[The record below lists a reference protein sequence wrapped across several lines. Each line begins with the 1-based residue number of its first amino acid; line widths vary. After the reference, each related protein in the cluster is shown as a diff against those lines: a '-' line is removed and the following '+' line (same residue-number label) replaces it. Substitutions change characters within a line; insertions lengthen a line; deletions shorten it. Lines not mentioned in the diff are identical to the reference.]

1 MQRDIY
7 SNLLN
12 WKNKKGRKPLVLQ
25 GARQIGKTHI
35 IKAFAEAE
43 FEQVIFLDFEENK
56 LLSSFFEKLT
66 PGRIIENLN
75 AHCGRVIDPTNTI
88 LIFDEV
94 QASPEALNSLKY
106 FYEQMPEQAI
116 IAAGSLLSVKINN
129 TGFPVGKVNFLSMY
143 PLSFFEFLDAN
154 GHGTWRK
161 YIEKATAKEA
171 IPEAMHQELLREL
184 RYYLLVG
191 GMPEA
196 VNAYIKSGD
205 LTEVRQVQK
214 DILAA
219 YQIDFSKH
227 APKSDVMHIHE
238 VWESVPNQLAK
249 ENKKFMFSAI
259 KKSARA
265 REYES
270 AIQWLKQAGLLYCVE
285 KISKPAYPLKAYAE
299 KDNFKVYLLD
309 VGLLSAMTG
318 VPISS
323 VNANEKILQEFKGA
337 ITENYVLQSLVNG
350 LGDLYYWNS
359 TGSAEVDFLIE
370 NASDIFPLEV
380 KSGTTKKKKSLQ
392 VYRQKYQPP
401 LALRTNPMN
410 FDLGDNFTNI
420 PLYAISLLMNDSFLA
435 HSVDANRE

>member
-7 SNLLN
+7 SNLLK
-12 WKNKKGRKPLVLQ
+12 WKNKNGRKPLVLN

-35 IKAFAEAE
+35 IKAFGKAE
-43 FEQVIFLDFEENK
+43 FEHVLFLDFEENK
-56 LLSSFFEKLT
+56 LLSSFFEQLT
-66 PGRIIENLN
+66 PKRIIENLN
-75 AHCGRVIDPTNTI
+75 AHFGRVIDPTNTI

-116 IAAGSLLSVKINN
+116 IAAGSLLGVRINN

-143 PLSFFEFLDAN
+143 PLSFFEYLDAA
-154 GHGTWRK
+154 GHSSWRQ
-161 YIEKATAKEA
+161 YLEKAKPTEQV
-171 IPEAMHQELLREL
+171 PEAMHQELLREL
-184 RYYLLVG
+184 RYYMLVG

-196 VNAYIKSGD
+196 VNTYINSGD

-219 YQIDFSKH
+219 YQIDFAKH
-227 APKSDVMHIHE
+227 APKGDVMHIHE

-285 KISKPAYPLKAYAE
+285 RVSKPTYPLKAYVD
-299 KDNFKVYLLD
+299 KGTFKVYLLD
-309 VGLLSAMTG
+309 VGLLSAMTD
-318 VPISS
+318 VPVSS
-323 VNANEKILQEFKGA
+323 VNANDQILQEFKGA
-337 ITENYVLQSLVNG
+337 ITENYVLQSLVTEG
-350 LGDLYYWNS
+350 SKLYYWS
-359 TGSAEVDFLIE
+359 SDGAAEIDFLIE
-370 NASDIFPLEV
+370 KASDILPLEV
-380 KSGTTKKKKSLQ
+380 KSGMSKQKKSLQ
-392 VYRQKYQPP
+392 VYRQKYQPL
-401 LALRTNPMN
+401 LALRTSPMN
-410 FDLGDNFTNI
+410 FDVQPEFLNV
-420 PLYAISLLMNDSFLA
+420 PLYAILLLTSGSFLA
-435 HSVDANRE
+435 HSVDVHRE

>member
-7 SNLLN
+7 HNLLK
-12 WKNKKGRKPLVLQ
+12 WKNKKDRKPLVLK

-35 IKAFAEAE
+35 IKAFAKAE
-43 FEQVIFLDFEENK
+43 FEHVLFLDFEENK
-56 LLSSFFEKLT
+56 LLSSFFEQLT
-66 PGRIIENLN
+66 PKRIIENLS
-75 AHCGRVIDPTNTI
+75 AHFGQAIDPANTV

-116 IAAGSLLSVKINN
+116 IAAGSLLGVKINN

-143 PLSFFEFLDAN
+143 PLSFFEYLDAT
-154 GHGTWRK
+154 GHSSWRQ
-161 YIEKATAKEA
+161 YLEKAKPTEQV
-171 IPEAMHQELLREL
+171 PEAMHQELQREL
-184 RYYLLVG
+184 RYYLMVG

-196 VNAYIKSGD
+196 VNAYISSGD
-205 LTEVRQVQK
+205 LVEVRQVQK

-219 YQIDFSKH
+219 YQIDFAKH
-227 APKSDVMHIHE
+227 APKGDVMRIHE

-285 KISKPAYPLKAYAE
+285 HVSKPAYPLKAYAD
-299 KDNFKVYLLD
+299 KGTFKVYLLD
-309 VGLLSAMTG
+309 VGLLSAMTD

-323 VNANEKILQEFKGA
+323 VTANDQILQELKGA
-337 ITENYVLQSLVNG
+337 ITENYVLQCLV
-350 LGDLYYWNS
+350 DQIESLYYWS
-359 TGSAEVDFLIE
+359 SGGTAEIDFLIE
-370 NASDIFPLEV
+370 QVSDILPLEV
-380 KSGTTKKKKSLQ
+380 KLGVTKHKKSLQ

-401 LALRTNPMN
+401 LALRTSPLN
-410 FDLGDNFTNI
+410 FDGQDCFLNV
-420 PLYAISLLMNDSFLA
+420 PLYAISLLKSESFLEHNADA
-435 HSVDANRE
+435 HRE